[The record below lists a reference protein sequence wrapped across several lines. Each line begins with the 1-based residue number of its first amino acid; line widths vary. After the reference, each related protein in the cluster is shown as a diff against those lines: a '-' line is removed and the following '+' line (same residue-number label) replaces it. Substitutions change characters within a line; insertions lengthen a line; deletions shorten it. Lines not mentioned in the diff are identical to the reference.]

1 MKADD
6 LSRILNGDIEHIH
19 KVDMYEPTDPNL
31 EIIVLPKHVK
41 AMLESYLAKNISAA
55 ELSDWATFLLFRP
68 GEYVC
73 KDWENDEVADYYE
86 AMFYVVQKLSTP
98 EIDGDITPDTV
109 RVYLSEL
116 DKYFTND
123 SKYD

>member
-1 MKADD
+1 MKAED
-6 LSRILNGDIEHIH
+6 LIRILNGDIKHIH
-19 KVDMYEPTDPNL
+19 NVNMYEDSDPNL
-31 EIIVLPKHVK
+31 EVVVLPKHVK
-41 AMLESYLAKNISAA
+41 AMLESYLENRITSD
-55 ELSDWATFLLFRP
+55 ELNLWAIFLGYRA

-98 EIDGDITPDTV
+98 VIDGEITPDTV